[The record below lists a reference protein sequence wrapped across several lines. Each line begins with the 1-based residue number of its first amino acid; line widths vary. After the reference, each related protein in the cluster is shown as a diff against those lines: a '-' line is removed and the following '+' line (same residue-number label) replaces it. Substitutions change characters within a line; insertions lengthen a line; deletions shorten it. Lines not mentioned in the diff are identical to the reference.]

1 MESSAYPMLFSPIK
15 VGTTEVKNRVFM
27 PPVSTNLA
35 DHGYVTDDLVDHYRA
50 RAKGGVGL
58 IITEV
63 VTVEPT
69 YTYLPGD
76 MCCYDDT
83 FIPGWEKLA
92 AAVHEYGCKIMP
104 QLFHP
109 AYMAFNIPGTPRLIA
124 PSFVGPSY
132 AREAPRPITVVTT
145 GTCVFST
152 TSRNTSCACAM
163 LTPPPARNSGRFAF
177 ESIFNA
183 RFN

>member
-76 MCCYDDT
+76 SAATTTRLFLAGKSLPQPSTSMAARSCRSSSIPPTWPLT
-83 FIPGWEKLA
+83 F
-92 AAVHEYGCKIMP
+92 
-104 QLFHP
+104 
-109 AYMAFNIPGTPRLIA
+109 R
-124 PSFVGPSY
+124 
-132 AREAPRPITVVTT
+132 ARRA
-145 GTCVFST
+145 
-152 TSRNTSCACAM
+152 
-163 LTPPPARNSGRFAF
+163 
-177 ESIFNA
+177 
-183 RFN
+183 

>member
-1 MESSAYPMLFSPIK
+1 MEGEECERGADTAVADTIGVSVTAAERLKRKRSCMESSAYPMLFSPIK

-35 DHGYVTDDLVDHYRA
+35 DHGYVTDDGRSLPC

-92 AAVHEYGCKIMP
+92 AAVHEYGCQDHAAALP
-104 QLFHP
+104 
-109 AYMAFNIPGTPRLIA
+109 PRLH
-124 PSFVGPSY
+124 G
-132 AREAPRPITVVTT
+132 
-145 GTCVFST
+145 
-152 TSRNTSCACAM
+152 
-163 LTPPPARNSGRFAF
+163 L
-177 ESIFNA
+177 
-183 RFN
+183 

>member
-1 MESSAYPMLFSPIK
+1 MESAAYPMLFSPIK

-69 YTYLPGD
+69 YTYP
-76 MCCYDDT
+76 
-83 FIPGWEKLA
+83 
-92 AAVHEYGCKIMP
+92 
-104 QLFHP
+104 
-109 AYMAFNIPGTPRLIA
+109 
-124 PSFVGPSY
+124 PSLSGPSNKTRPM
-132 AREAPRPITVVTT
+132 ARLN
-145 GTCVFST
+145 C
-152 TSRNTSCACAM
+152 
-163 LTPPPARNSGRFAF
+163 TPKLGRLK
-177 ESIFNA
+177 
-183 RFN
+183 

>member
-1 MESSAYPMLFSPIK
+1 MESQSYPMLFSPTIK
-15 VGTTEVKNRVFM
+15 VGTQEVKNRVFM
-27 PPVSTNLA
+27 PPVTTNLA
-35 DHGYVTDDLVDHYRA
+35 GKGSVTDALVDCTA

-83 FIPGWEKLA
+83 FIPGSGQLA
-92 AAVHEYGCKIMP
+92 AAVHQYGAKIMP

-109 AYMAFNIPGTPRLIA
+109 AYMAFK
-124 PSFVGPSY
+124 V
-132 AREAPRPITVVTT
+132 
-145 GTCVFST
+145 
-152 TSRNTSCACAM
+152 
-163 LTPPPARNSGRFAF
+163 PAHRA
-177 ESIFNA
+177 
-183 RFN
+183 

>member
-69 YTYLPGD
+69 YTYRISNRRIRTRSHSPPS
-76 MCCYDDT
+76 
-83 FIPGWEKLA
+83 IPTLTKKL
-92 AAVHEYGCKIMP
+92 
-104 QLFHP
+104 
-109 AYMAFNIPGTPRLIA
+109 RW
-124 PSFVGPSY
+124 
-132 AREAPRPITVVTT
+132 
-145 GTCVFST
+145 
-152 TSRNTSCACAM
+152 NT
-163 LTPPPARNSGRFAF
+163 
-177 ESIFNA
+177 E
-183 RFN
+183 

>member
-83 FIPGWEKLA
+83 FIPGGACHPPSA
-92 AAVHEYGCKIMP
+92 AHPRRQGE
-104 QLFHP
+104 HP
-109 AYMAFNIPGTPRLIA
+109 ATPA
-124 PSFVGPSY
+124 ASPAHPPSDM
-132 AREAPRPITVVTT
+132 PI
-145 GTCVFST
+145 F
-152 TSRNTSCACAM
+152 
-163 LTPPPARNSGRFAF
+163 PPPWQNW
-177 ESIFNA
+177 
-183 RFN
+183 

>member
-109 AYMAFNIPGTPRLIA
+109 AHQLR
-124 PSFVGPSY
+124 
-132 AREAPRPITVVTT
+132 
-145 GTCVFST
+145 
-152 TSRNTSCACAM
+152 
-163 LTPPPARNSGRFAF
+163 
-177 ESIFNA
+177 
-183 RFN
+183 

>member
-69 YTYLPGD
+69 YT
-76 MCCYDDT
+76 
-83 FIPGWEKLA
+83 
-92 AAVHEYGCKIMP
+92 
-104 QLFHP
+104 P
-109 AYMAFNIPGTPRLIA
+109 AGK
-124 PSFVGPSY
+124 SS
-132 AREAPRPITVVTT
+132 PRP
-145 GTCVFST
+145 ST
-152 TSRNTSCACAM
+152 SMAARSCRSSSIPPTWP
-163 LTPPPARNSGRFAF
+163 LTFRARRA
-177 ESIFNA
+177 
-183 RFN
+183 

>member
-69 YTYLPGD
+69 YTYLPGFCRHD
-76 MCCYDDT
+76 ECRGRT
-83 FIPGWEKLA
+83 ARGQSA
-92 AAVHEYGCKIMP
+92 AA
-104 QLFHP
+104 
-109 AYMAFNIPGTPRLIA
+109 
-124 PSFVGPSY
+124 
-132 AREAPRPITVVTT
+132 
-145 GTCVFST
+145 
-152 TSRNTSCACAM
+152 
-163 LTPPPARNSGRFAF
+163 
-177 ESIFNA
+177 SIFPA
-183 RFN
+183 HREFSLRFSRPRE

>member
-83 FIPGWEKLA
+83 FIPWLGKARRRRARVRLQDHA
-92 AAVHEYGCKIMP
+92 AA
-104 QLFHP
+104 LS
-109 AYMAFNIPGTPRLIA
+109 PRLH
-124 PSFVGPSY
+124 G
-132 AREAPRPITVVTT
+132 
-145 GTCVFST
+145 
-152 TSRNTSCACAM
+152 
-163 LTPPPARNSGRFAF
+163 L
-177 ESIFNA
+177 
-183 RFN
+183 